1 MALFFMIPVII
12 LSLQRKM
19 DINHL
24 FNNLIILI
32 YV

>member
-19 DINHL
+19 DIKHK
-24 FNNLIILI
+24 FNNLIIINL
-32 YV
+32 